1 MCADAKVFVFQLLN
15 SISCEKLHVYVYTNR
30 AAASIKLGVVDDCN
44 SISTNYTKQPLQHLK
59 PIKSWVHGKLP
70 ATEKYTAPS
79 LALFLSD
86 PTYRGL
92 TAASYACL
100 SLLFTQHV
108 AAARNIDI

>member
-1 MCADAKVFVFQLLN
+1 MTATL
-15 SISCEKLHVYVYTNR
+15 Y
-30 AAASIKLGVVDDCN
+30 
-44 SISTNYTKQPLQHLK
+44 YTKQPPQHLK

-100 SLLFTQHV
+100 SLLFTRHV
-108 AAARNIDI
+108 AAAKNIDINLQELKEPNDLDHSRQGPKTCKDKERLLTFR